1 MLPYDVVEY
10 EWQGYLCL
18 DLENKLQ
25 QYGVQAKI
33 RYPFC
38 STSIILAKSCP
49 FFNESQDWKIKQNNN
64 NKR

>member
-25 QYGVQAKI
+25 QYGAQAKI

-38 STSIILAKSCP
+38 STSIILAKSP